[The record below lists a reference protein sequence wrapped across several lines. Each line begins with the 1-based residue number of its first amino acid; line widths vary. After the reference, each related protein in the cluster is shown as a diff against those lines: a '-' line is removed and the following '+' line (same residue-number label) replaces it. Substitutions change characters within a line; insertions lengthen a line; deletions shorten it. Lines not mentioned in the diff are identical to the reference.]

1 MLHTNNIQQRS
12 CLLILHTFR
21 DPSNY
26 IFDQRSH
33 LETIFKRETQ
43 RALNKKAT
51 LCALTNPPHLFFMC
65 NYQCISTGHA
75 IIFIVTF
82 IHVMPLLIW
91 LRYELLTVT
100 LLVVKNK

>member
-51 LCALTNPPHLFFMC
+51 LCALTNPPHLFLCVTINVYQPGMQSYLLSLSFMSC
-65 NYQCISTGHA
+65 PCLYG
-75 IIFIVTF
+75 
-82 IHVMPLLIW
+82 
-91 LRYELLTVT
+91 
-100 LLVVKNK
+100 